1 MNATNTAHERR
12 STVATVSEPGGEKAP
27 LFAFGSN
34 KIENG
39 HLEQLAFVY
48 VRQSDPQQVRR
59 HRESTD
65 LQYQLVQLAM
75 QLGWPQDRVVVID
88 EDLGITARHIEGR
101 AGFQR
106 LMTEVG
112 LDHAGIIIGI
122 EMSRLARSCKD
133 WYQLLELCALFGTVL
148 ADPDGVYDPGNYNDR
163 LLLGLKGTMSE
174 AELHIMN
181 GRLAAG
187 RMNKARR
194 GELFNHAPLGYVRSL
209 SGEMVLDPD
218 EQVQSVVRL
227 IFDKFQELDS
237 LNALLQY
244 LVHHQILLGF
254 RPHYG
259 ANRGQLEWR
268 RPNRPTLQNI
278 LHNPIYAGAYCYGRR
293 RVDSRRK
300 IPGRPSTG
308 RTVVAAKECAVLLKD
323 HLPAYIT
330 WERYEA
336 NLEKLAENQARAASL
351 GTPREGPSL
360 LGGILTCGKC
370 GCRMLVGYQGKGSSL
385 RYACMRRKVDY
396 GEPLCQ
402 SLAGGRL
409 DVFVSEQL
417 LAALEPASLELRNC
431 TEINAAN

>member
-1 MNATNTAHERR
+1 MNASNIARERR
-12 STVATVSEPGGEKAP
+12 STLSTGSGSSGDISPV
-27 LFAFGSN
+27 FAFGSN
-34 KIENG
+34 KIENR

-65 LQYQLVQLAM
+65 LQYQLVPLAM
-75 QLGWPQDRVVVID
+75 QLGWPQDRIVVID
-88 EDLGITARHIEGR
+88 DDLGISAKHIEGR

-194 GELFNHAPLGYVRSL
+194 GELFNHAPIGYMRTA

-218 EQVQSVVRL
+218 EQAQSVVRL

-237 LNALLQY
+237 LNATAA
-244 LVHHQILLGF
+244 VLGSS
-254 RPHYG
+254 PDSSG
-259 ANRGQLEWR
+259 LPAPLR
-268 RPNRPTLQNI
+268 RQ
-278 LHNPIYAGAYCYGRR
+278 
-293 RVDSRRK
+293 S
-300 IPGRPSTG
+300 
-308 RTVVAAKECAVLLKD
+308 RTVRMETTQSTNIAKHLTPSHLRWSLL
-323 HLPAYIT
+323 LRSSRSGPASQNSWTSLDRTYGS
-330 WERYEA
+330 A
-336 NLEKLAENQARAASL
+336 NGGMCSPVEGPASSLHYL
-351 GTPREGPSL
+351 GT
-360 LGGILTCGKC
+360 
-370 GCRMLVGYQGKGSSL
+370 
-385 RYACMRRKVDY
+385 
-396 GEPLCQ
+396 
-402 SLAGGRL
+402 
-409 DVFVSEQL
+409 
-417 LAALEPASLELRNC
+417 
-431 TEINAAN
+431 